1 MKIPSARLGDVEMDE
16 RDIIVI
22 PEGIIGFPGLTRY
35 AELNF
40 LEGSPLRLL
49 QSVEAMELAFFVID
63 PFLFKPDYRV
73 NVSTADLGAV
83 KAETSTGLRILAIVT
98 IPDDPYEMTANLQ
111 GPLILNPLTRLATQI
126 VNHDKDYTTKHRI
139 LSSSQTAHVAL

>member
-1 MKIPSARLGDVEMDE
+1 MKISSARLGDVEIDE
-16 RDIIVI
+16 RDIIVV
-22 PEGIIGFPGLTRY
+22 PEGVIGFPGFTQY
-35 AELNF
+35 AELHF

-49 QSVEAMELAFFVID
+49 QSVEARELAFFVID

-73 NVSTADLGAV
+73 NVSTADLGVV
-83 KAETSTGLRILAIVT
+83 KAETSAGIRILAIVT

-111 GPLILNPLTRLATQI
+111 GPLIINPLTCLATQI

-139 LSSSQTAHVAL
+139 LPSSQTAHAAL